1 MTEGQPGREMYML
14 TSGELEVLEG
24 VVEGER
30 RGHDA
35 AKRLGFLSDGAF
47 CALPSAVM
55 ACPSTSAT
63 LPLDLPFALTAPWA
77 VGFPGSTTS
86 DVASGI

>member
-47 CALPSAVM
+47 CALPIAVM
-55 ACPSTSAT
+55 ACPSTSASAT
-63 LPLDLPFALTAPWA
+63 LPLDLPFVLTAPLA
-77 VGFPGSTTS
+77 VGFPGSTHLM
-86 DVASGI
+86 

>member
-47 CALPSAVM
+47 CALHVN
-55 ACPSTSAT
+55 
-63 LPLDLPFALTAPWA
+63 
-77 VGFPGSTTS
+77 
-86 DVASGI
+86 

>member
-47 CALPSAVM
+47 CALPIALLLARQLVLVLL
-55 ACPSTSAT
+55 CLLTS
-63 LPLDLPFALTAPWA
+63 LLL
-77 VGFPGSTTS
+77 
-86 DVASGI
+86 

>member
-47 CALPSAVM
+47 CEWPI
-55 ACPSTSAT
+55 
-63 LPLDLPFALTAPWA
+63 ALTT
-77 VGFPGSTTS
+77 VSTTCS
-86 DVASGI
+86 AAILSLDFRVL

>member
-47 CALPSAVM
+47 CALPM
-55 ACPSTSAT
+55 LTCPSTSAT
-63 LPLDLPFALTAPWA
+63 LPLDLLFALTAPLA
-77 VGFPGSTTS
+77 SL
-86 DVASGI
+86 VARHLM

>member
-1 MTEGQPGREMYML
+1 MTVDLSCGLMSQALMPAGVSCRQMTEGQPGREMYML

-47 CALPSAVM
+47 CERPI
-55 ACPSTSAT
+55 AT
-63 LPLDLPFALTAPWA
+63 
-77 VGFPGSTTS
+77 
-86 DVASGI
+86 